1 LTGILRFVAFTG
13 ESAFS
18 LIRSFSGFL
27 LHVSRFSALTV
38 KTVSRSWLL
47 FKNPDLTIVQMYG
60 LGIESTLLV
69 SVIALFLGSE
79 TVIQA
84 VYQMSGIIPMR
95 YLGVLVCKSI
105 TTELGPVIT
114 SMVVAGRVATG
125 IAAEI
130 GSMKTTEQLDAMRV
144 LRLDPIRYLIVPKT
158 VACIIMM
165 PVLVIWAE
173 FLAFFG
179 AGMTVLLTVDMS
191 MHTFLS
197 GLQLFFTEDSLYI
210 GVLKTMVF
218 GAIIALTGAHF
229 GFEAKPGAEGVGN
242 ATTKAVITAVVMI
255 LIFDFIIALLVL

>member
-1 LTGILRFVAFTG
+1 MTGILRFVAYTG

-18 LIRSFSGFL
+18 LARAF
-27 LHVSRFSALTV
+27 SRFLRSVYRFSSLTG
-38 KTVSRSWLL
+38 KTFSRSYLL

-79 TVIQA
+79 TVVQA
-84 VYQMSGIIPMR
+84 VYQISGIVPMR

-130 GSMKTTEQLDAMRV
+130 GSMKTTEQLDAMQV
-144 LRLDPIRYLIVPKT
+144 LRLDPIRFLIVPKT
-158 VACIIMM
+158 IACIIMM
-165 PVLVIWAE
+165 PILVIWAE
-173 FLAFFG
+173 FLAVVG
-179 AGMTVLLTVDMS
+179 AGLTVLLTVDMS

-197 GLQLFFTEDSLYI
+197 GLRLFFAENSLYI
-210 GVLKTMVF
+210 GILKTMVF

-229 GFEAKPGAEGVGN
+229 GFEAKAGAEGVGN
-242 ATTKAVITAVVMI
+242 ATTKAVITAVVLI
-255 LIFDFIIALLVL
+255 LIFDFVIAVLVL

>member
-1 LTGILRFVAFTG
+1 MAYTG
-13 ESAFS
+13 ESA
-18 LIRSFSGFL
+18 ITIARAFSGFL
-27 LHVSRFSALTV
+27 RNVYRFSELTV
-38 KTVSRSWLL
+38 KTFSRSYLL

-69 SVIALFLGSE
+69 SVIAIFLGSE
-79 TVIQA
+79 TVVQA
-84 VYQMSGIIPMR
+84 VYQMSTIVPMR

-130 GSMKTTEQLDAMRV
+130 GSMKTTEQLDAMKV

-158 VACIIMM
+158 IACIIMM
-165 PVLVIWAE
+165 PILVIWAE
-173 FLAFFG
+173 FLAVVG
-179 AGMTVLLTVDMS
+179 AGLTVLLTVDMS

-197 GLQLFFTEDSLYI
+197 GLRLFFAENSLYI
-210 GVLKTMVF
+210 GILKTMVF

-229 GFEAKPGAEGVGN
+229 GFEAKAGAEGVGN
-242 ATTKAVITAVVMI
+242 ATTKAVITAVVLI
-255 LIFDFIIALLVL
+255 LIVDFVIAVLVL